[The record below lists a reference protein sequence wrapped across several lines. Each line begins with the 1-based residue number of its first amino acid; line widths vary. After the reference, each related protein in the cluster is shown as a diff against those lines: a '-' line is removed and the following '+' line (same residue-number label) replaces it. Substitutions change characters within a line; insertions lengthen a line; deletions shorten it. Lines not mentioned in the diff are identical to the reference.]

1 MKAFTGVV
9 NIYINI
15 HMMTNLS
22 TDSYQICASGER
34 KRKHIDTK
42 RHTLVQTSM
51 LPLSHMPKQ
60 SCNDVSSIFYTIQC
74 CESYMVSQTD
84 TCELYLSS
92 HEHIRRANV
101 FFVKNLLRKSY
112 KICCVTRQE
121 SIHVVA

>member
-1 MKAFTGVV
+1 
-9 NIYINI
+9 
-15 HMMTNLS
+15 
-22 TDSYQICASGER
+22 
-34 KRKHIDTK
+34 
-42 RHTLVQTSM
+42 
-51 LPLSHMPKQ
+51 
-60 SCNDVSSIFYTIQC
+60 
-74 CESYMVSQTD
+74 MVSQTD